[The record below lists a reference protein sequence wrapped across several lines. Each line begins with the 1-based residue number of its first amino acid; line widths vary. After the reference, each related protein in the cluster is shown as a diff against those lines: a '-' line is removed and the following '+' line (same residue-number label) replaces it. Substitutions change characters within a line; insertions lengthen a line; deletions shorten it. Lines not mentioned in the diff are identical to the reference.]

1 MLAYAFYESDMR
13 ILRYAKALVER
24 GDSVDVIA
32 LRREGAP
39 AFEVLQGV
47 NVYRV
52 QSRQRNERG
61 WFDYLT
67 RVIRFMLVSAA
78 KLTRLHSAQPYDVVH
93 VHSVPDFL
101 VFSAIWPKLTGARII
116 LDIHDIL
123 PEFFASKFG
132 ASSKSILFRLL
143 VLAEYL
149 SVKMSDHVI
158 IANDLW
164 HQRLVA
170 RSANAEKC
178 TSIINY
184 PDSDLFRPVEHRPT
198 DASKFRITYPGTL
211 NTHQGVDIAVRA
223 MHILRDELPQA
234 EFHVY
239 GEGPAKPSLIEL
251 TSELSLSDRVS
262 FHNFLPCDQIPQ
274 AMALSDIAVVPKRAS
289 SPFGNEAM
297 STKIMEFMSLGVP
310 VIVSRTKVDEYY
322 HDESRV
328 KFFESDNADDLARAI
343 ALLYRDPELR
353 RSLAAHASEYVARN
367 NWTEKKQLYLTIVD
381 SLCARTKPVS
391 DPIARQVN

>member
-32 LRREGAP
+32 LRREDAP

-52 QSRQRNERG
+52 QPRQRNERG

-67 RVIRFMLVSAA
+67 RVIRFMVVSAS

-101 VFSAIWPKLTGARII
+101 VFSALWPKLTGAKII

-132 ASSKSILFRLL
+132 ASDKSILFKLL

-170 RSANAEKC
+170 RSASAESC
-178 TSIINY
+178 TTIINY
-184 PDSDLFRPVEHRPT
+184 PDSDLFGPVEQQAAAT
-198 DASKFRITYPGTL
+198 GKFRITYPGTL

-223 MHILRDELPQA
+223 IHILRDELPQA

-239 GEGPAKPSLIEL
+239 GEGPAKLSLMEL
-251 TSELSLSDRVS
+251 TSELALSDKVI
-262 FHNFLPCDQIPQ
+262 FHNFLPCDQIPG
-274 AMALSDIAVVPKRAS
+274 AMALSHAAVVPKRAS

-310 VIVSRTKVDEYY
+310 VIVSRTKVDQYY

-328 KFFESDNADDLARAI
+328 KFFESDNAQDLARVI

-353 RSLAAHASEYVARN
+353 KSLAMNASEYVSRN
-367 NWTEKKQLYLTIVD
+367 NWNEKKQLYLTMVD
-381 SLCARTKPVS
+381 SLCAGAKSLPDPV
-391 DPIARQVN
+391 ARQLN